1 MNAVNIRASLSRKKL
16 IGLTAVLIAGSMTLA
31 EIPANAAVGDVSGTS
46 DIVLGMQLPQTGPA
60 SPGYNKID
68 DAMRGYFDYVN
79 SKGGIGGKKIRLE
92 VKDDTY
98 KAGLTISTASSL
110 INKEK
115 VFAFAG
121 SVGTQTHISIIKDIN
136 RRGIPDVFVNS
147 GYTEF
152 YKPAT
157 YPTTFA
163 ALGTYVTEAKI
174 VGKYLKETYADKK
187 IGILYQTDDFGRNAL
202 KGFTDAGL
210 KFEAKKTLTNF
221 VSGSQSVPN
230 ALVSQISQLKANNV
244 EIAIIAAVS
253 SGTAVAL
260 LTAAKLGYSPEKW
273 VVISVGADA
282 TTIQTIALGQGIP
295 AASSAALLKGLI
307 SASHAPAPG
316 DSSDEYVAAFK
327 KINDDFNKGADKRW
341 DNNIMQGMNIG
352 YMTVGALM
360 GTLNTKTVFSAK
372 NNKTCQANAKKG
384 TLSRVC
390 FIDYMES
397 NGSKI
402 ESAAFSALQYSA
414 TTHEAFSGFWIG
426 AYDAATV
433 LQPVGG
439 TRVVY
444 TTDSGSGLVTVS
456 NYKRPAIAADALPK
470 N

>member
-31 EIPANAAVGDVSGTS
+31 EIPANAAAGDVSGTS
-46 DIVLGMQLPQTGPA
+46 DIVLGMQLPETGPA
-60 SPGYNKID
+60 SPGYKKID

-92 VKDDTY
+92 VKDDGY

-115 VFAFAG
+115 VFAFVG
-121 SVGTQTHISIIKDIN
+121 NVGTQTHIAVIKDIN

-147 GYTEF
+147 GYTDF

-174 VGKYLKETYADKK
+174 MGKYLKEKYADKK

-202 KGFTDAGL
+202 KGFTEAGL
-210 KFEAKKTLTNF
+210 KFEAKKTAASF
-221 VSGSQSVPN
+221 ISGTQSNPG
-230 ALVSQISQLKANNV
+230 LVSQISQLKANGV

-253 SGTAVAL
+253 SATAISL

-282 TTIQTIALGQGIP
+282 TTVQTIAGSQGVS
-295 AASSAALLKGLI
+295 AAASAALLKGMI

-316 DSSDEYVAAFK
+316 DSTDEYVAAFK
-327 KINDDFNKGADKRW
+327 KINDDFNKGDKVW

-402 ESAAFSALQYSA
+402 ESAAFTPLQYST

-426 AYDAATV
+426 SYDEKTV
-433 LQPVGG
+433 LQPIGG

-444 TTDSGSGLVTVS
+444 TTDSGSGPVTVS
-456 NYKRPAIAADALPK
+456 DYKRPALAADALPK

>member
-1 MNAVNIRASLSRKKL
+1 MNIRASLSRKKL

-31 EIPANAAVGDVSGTS
+31 EIPANAAAGDVSGSS
-46 DIVLGMQLPQTGPA
+46 DIVLGMQLPETGPA
-60 SPGYNKID
+60 SPGYKKID

-92 VKDDTY
+92 VKDDGY

-115 VFAFAG
+115 VFAFVG
-121 SVGTQTHISIIKDIN
+121 NVGTQTHIAVIKDIN

-147 GYTEF
+147 GYTDF

-174 VGKYLKETYADKK
+174 MGKYLKEKYADKK

-202 KGFTDAGL
+202 KGFTEAGL
-210 KFEAKKTLTNF
+210 KFEAKKTAASF
-221 VSGSQSVPN
+221 ISGTQSNPG
-230 ALVSQISQLKANNV
+230 LVSQISQLKANGV

-253 SGTAVAL
+253 SATAISL

-282 TTIQTIALGQGIP
+282 TTVQTIAGSQGVS
-295 AASSAALLKGLI
+295 AAASAALLKGMI

-316 DSSDEYVAAFK
+316 DSTDEYVSAFK
-327 KINDDFNKGADKRW
+327 KINDDFNKGDKVW

-402 ESAAFSALQYSA
+402 ESAAFTPLQYST

-426 AYDAATV
+426 SYDEKTV
-433 LQPVGG
+433 LQPIGG

-444 TTDSGSGLVTVS
+444 TTDSGSGPVTVS
-456 NYKRPAIAADALPK
+456 DYKRPAIAADALPK

>member
-1 MNAVNIRASLSRKKL
+1 MNIRASLSRKKL

-31 EIPANAAVGDVSGTS
+31 EIPANAATGDVTGSS

-92 VKDDTY
+92 VKDDAY

-115 VFAFAG
+115 VFAFVG
-121 SVGTQTHISIIKDIN
+121 SVGTQTHIAVIKDIN
-136 RRGIPDVFVNS
+136 RRKIPDVFLNT

-174 VGKYLKETYADKK
+174 MGKYLKEKFADKK

-202 KGFTDAGL
+202 KGFEEAGL
-210 KFEAKKTLTNF
+210 KFEAKKTAASFISGTQSSPGL
-221 VSGSQSVPN
+221 GSQI
-230 ALVSQISQLKANNV
+230 AQLKANGV
-244 EIAIIAAVS
+244 EVAIIAAVS
-253 SGTAVAL
+253 SATAVSL
-260 LTAAKLGYSPEKW
+260 LTASALGYKPEKW

-282 TTIQTIALGQGIP
+282 TTIQTIAGSRGIAP
-295 AASSAALLKGLI
+295 AASAALLNGMI
-307 SASHAPAPG
+307 TASHAPAPG
-316 DSSDEYVAAFK
+316 DSSDEYVTAFK
-327 KINDDFNKGADKRW
+327 KINDEFNKGADKRW
-341 DNNIMQGMNIG
+341 DNNVLQGMNIG

-390 FIDYMES
+390 FIDFMES

-402 ESAAFSALQYSA
+402 ESAAFSPLQYST

-426 AYDAATV
+426 AYDATTV
-433 LQPVGG
+433 LKPIGDS
-439 TRVVY
+439 RVVY
-444 TTDSGSGLVTVS
+444 STDSGNGPVTVS
-456 NYKRPAIAADALPK
+456 TYKRPAIAADALPK

>member
-1 MNAVNIRASLSRKKL
+1 MNIRASLSRKKL

-31 EIPANAAVGDVSGTS
+31 EIPANAADGDVTGSS

-92 VKDDTY
+92 VKDDAY

-115 VFAFAG
+115 IFSFVG
-121 SVGTQTHISIIKDIN
+121 SVGTQTHIAVIKDIN
-136 RRGIPDVFVNS
+136 RRKIPDVFLNT

-174 VGKYLKETYADKK
+174 MGKYLKETYADKK

-202 KGFTDAGL
+202 KGFTQAGL
-210 KFEAKKTLTNF
+210 TFEAKKTAASFISGTQSSPGL
-221 VSGSQSVPN
+221 GSQI
-230 ALVSQISQLKANNV
+230 AQLKANGV

-253 SGTAVAL
+253 SATAVSL
-260 LTAAKLGYSPEKW
+260 LTASALGYKPEKW

-282 TTIQTIALGQGIP
+282 TTIQTIAGSRGIAP
-295 AASSAALLKGLI
+295 AASAALLNGMI
-307 SASHAPAPG
+307 TASHAPAAG
-316 DSSDEYVAAFK
+316 DSSDEYIAAFK
-327 KINDDFNKGADKRW
+327 KINDEFNKGADKRM
-341 DNNIMQGMNIG
+341 DNNVLQGMNIG

-360 GTLNTKTVFSAK
+360 GTLNPKTVFSAK

-390 FIDYMES
+390 FIDFMES

-402 ESAAFSALQYSA
+402 ESAAFSPLQYSA
-414 TTHEAFSGFWIG
+414 TNHEAFNGFWIG

-433 LQPVGG
+433 LQPIGG

-444 TTDSGSGLVTVS
+444 STDSGSGPVTVS

>member
-1 MNAVNIRASLSRKKL
+1 MNIRASLSRKKL

-31 EIPANAAVGDVSGTS
+31 EIPANATPAPSDVSGTS
-46 DIVLGMQLPQTGPA
+46 EIVLGMQLPQTGPA

-92 VKDDTY
+92 VKDDQY

-115 VFAFAG
+115 VFGFVG
-121 SVGTQTHISIIKDIN
+121 SVGTQTHIAVIKDIN
-136 RRGIPDVFVNS
+136 RRKIPDVFLNT

-174 VGKYLKETYADKK
+174 VGKYLKENYGDKK

-202 KGFTDAGL
+202 KGFNEAGL
-210 KFEAKKTLTNF
+210 TFEARKTAASFISGTQSNPGLT
-221 VSGSQSVPN
+221 
-230 ALVSQISQLKANNV
+230 SQIAQLQANKV

-260 LTAAKLGYSPEKW
+260 LTANALGYKPEKW

-282 TTIQTIALGQGIP
+282 TTIQTIAGSRGIVP
-295 AASSAALLKGLI
+295 AASAALLNGMI
-307 SASHAPAPG
+307 TASHAPAPG
-316 DSSDEYVAAFK
+316 DSSDEYVTAFK
-327 KINDDFNKGADKRW
+327 KINDEFNKGADKRW
-341 DNNIMQGMNIG
+341 DNNVMQGMNIG

-390 FIDYMES
+390 FIDFMES

-402 ESAAFSALQYSA
+402 ESAAFSALQYST
-414 TTHEAFSGFWIG
+414 TTHEAFNGFWIG
-426 AYDAATV
+426 AYDEKTV
-433 LQPVGG
+433 LQPIGG
-439 TRVVY
+439 NRVVY
-444 TTDSGSGLVTVS
+444 TTDSGNGPVTVS

>member
-31 EIPANAAVGDVSGTS
+31 EIPANAADPGVSATE
-46 DIVLGMQLPQTGPA
+46 IVLGMQLPQTGPA

-92 VKDDTY
+92 VKDDGY

-115 VFAFAG
+115 VFAFVG
-121 SVGTQTHISIIKDIN
+121 SVGTQTHIAVIKDIN
-136 RRGIPDVFVNS
+136 RRKIPDVFLNT

-174 VGKYLKETYADKK
+174 VGKYLKENYADKK

-202 KGFTDAGL
+202 KGFTEAGL
-210 KFEAKKTLTNF
+210 KFEAKKTAASF
-221 VSGSQSVPN
+221 ISGTQSNPG
-230 ALVSQISQLKANNV
+230 LVSQISQLKANGV

-253 SGTAVAL
+253 SATAISL

-282 TTIQTIALGQGIP
+282 TTIQTIAGSQGVAP
-295 AASSAALLKGLI
+295 AASAALLKGLI

-316 DSSDEYVAAFK
+316 DSSDEYVTAFK
-327 KINDDFNKGADKRW
+327 KINDEFNKGPDKRW
-341 DNNIMQGMNIG
+341 DNNVMQGMNIG

-372 NNKTCQANAKKG
+372 NNRTCQANAKKG

-444 TTDSGSGLVTVS
+444 STDSGSGPVTVS

>member
-1 MNAVNIRASLSRKKL
+1 
-16 IGLTAVLIAGSMTLA
+16 MTLA
-31 EIPANAAVGDVSGTS
+31 EIPANANSSDVSGTS

-92 VKDDTY
+92 VKDDGY

-115 VFAFAG
+115 VFSFVG
-121 SVGTQTHISIIKDIN
+121 SVGTQTHIAVIKDIN
-136 RRGIPDVFVNS
+136 RRKIPDVFLNT

-210 KFEAKKTLTNF
+210 KFEAKKTSASF
-221 VSGSQSVPN
+221 ISGTQSNPGL
-230 ALVSQISQLKANNV
+230 ASQISQLKANGV

-253 SGTAVAL
+253 SATAISL

-282 TTIQTIALGQGIP
+282 TTIQTIAGSQGVAP
-295 AASSAALLKGLI
+295 AASAALLKGLI

-316 DSSDEYVAAFK
+316 DASDEYVAAFK
-327 KINDDFNKGADKRW
+327 KINDEFNKGADKRW
-341 DNNIMQGMNIG
+341 DNNVMQGMNIG

-444 TTDSGSGLVTVS
+444 TTDSGSGPVTVS
-456 NYKRPAIAADALPK
+456 DYKRPALAADALPK

>member
-31 EIPANAAVGDVSGTS
+31 EIPANAADPGVSATE
-46 DIVLGMQLPQTGPA
+46 IVLGMQLPETGPA

-92 VKDDTY
+92 VKDDGY

-115 VFAFAG
+115 VFAFVG
-121 SVGTQTHISIIKDIN
+121 SVGTQTHIAVIKDIN
-136 RRGIPDVFVNS
+136 RRKIPDIFVNS
-147 GYTEF
+147 GYTDF

-157 YPTTFA
+157 YPTSFA

-174 VGKYLKETYADKK
+174 MGKYLKEKYADKK

-210 KFEAKKTLTNF
+210 KFEAKKTSASF
-221 VSGSQSVPN
+221 ISGTQSNPG
-230 ALVSQISQLKANNV
+230 LVSQISQLKANNV

-253 SGTAVAL
+253 SATAISL
-260 LTAAKLGYSPEKW
+260 LTAAKVGYSPEKW

-282 TTIQTIALGQGIP
+282 TTIQTIAGSQGVAP
-295 AASSAALLKGLI
+295 AASAALLKGLI

-316 DSSDEYVAAFK
+316 DASDEYVSAFK
-327 KINDDFNKGADKRW
+327 KINDDFNKGPDKRW
-341 DNNIMQGMNIG
+341 DNNVMQGMNIG

-372 NNKTCQANAKKG
+372 NNRTCQANAKKG

-439 TRVVY
+439 SRVVY
-444 TTDSGSGLVTVS
+444 TTDSGSGPVTVS